1 MVMHREGPLG
11 HGKRHTTEAPFKD
24 ILSTTE
30 DSLEPD
36 QLPQKNNSNWKSQS
50 CLKKKKKKKTE
61 VLGALQRQERH
72 EELRSQREGKSTDM
86 SPNYMESQVL
96 L

>member
-1 MVMHREGPLG
+1 M
-11 HGKRHTTEAPFKD
+11 
-24 ILSTTE
+24 E

-36 QLPQKNNSNWKSQS
+36 QLPQQNNSNCKSQT
-50 CLKKKKKKKTE
+50 CLKKKKKKTE
-61 VLGALQRQERH
+61 VRGAMQRQERH
-72 EELRSQREGKSTDM
+72 EELGSQREGKSTDV

>member
-1 MVMHREGPLG
+1 MAA
-11 HGKRHTTEAPFKD
+11 APFKGTP
-24 ILSTTE
+24 SATE

-36 QLPQKNNSNWKSQS
+36 QLPQKNNSNCKSQT
-50 CLKKKKKKKTE
+50 CLKKKKKNE
-61 VLGALQRQERH
+61 VLGAMQRQERR
-72 EELRSQREGKSTDM
+72 EELGSQREGKSTDM

>member
-1 MVMHREGPLG
+1 MG
-11 HGKRHTTEAPFKD
+11 HGKRHTMEAPFKD
-24 ILSTTE
+24 MPSTTE

-50 CLKKKKKKKTE
+50 CLKKKKKKLKSWE
-61 VLGALQRQERH
+61 LCKDRKRH

>member
-1 MVMHREGPLG
+1 MG

-50 CLKKKKKKKTE
+50 CLKKKKKKKLKSWE
-61 VLGALQRQERH
+61 LCKDRKDMRNSDPKEKGSLQ
-72 EELRSQREGKSTDM
+72 T
-86 SPNYMESQVL
+86 
-96 L
+96 